1 MYRIRVRYEKKGRV
15 KYLGHLEM
23 IKVFERAFR
32 RIGIPLKYTEG
43 FNPHP
48 KMSFALPSSVGFSS
62 IGEYIDVEVTEAV
75 RIGKFI
81 EKMNSAL
88 PGGLKLIVGGYV
100 DAKAKSLMSM
110 VDYSEFEID
119 FPLDAEIDMDSIMEL
134 EKILESG
141 PIPARKR
148 TKSGKIVEKNLK
160 EDIHGYETVNFK
172 NNRIVLKV
180 LLSAGSRGNLN
191 PLFLLKGLG
200 EKTGWNIDPHNVD
213 VLRIDLFSKAEGGPL
228 SLEETVSEVEAK

>member
-1 MYRIRVRYEKKGRV
+1 MYRIRARYEKKGRV

-32 RIGIPLKYTEG
+32 RIEIPLKYTEG

-62 IGEYIDVEVTEAV
+62 MGEYIDVELTEALA
-75 RIGKFI
+75 IDEFI
-81 EKMNSAL
+81 EKINLSL
-88 PGGLKLIVGGYV
+88 PDGLNVIAGGYV
-100 DAKAKSLMSM
+100 NIKAKSLMSL
-110 VDYSEFEID
+110 VDYSEFKID
-119 FPLDAEIDMDSIMEL
+119 FPFDEVKNKDSIL
-134 EKILESG
+134 QLGKILESG
-141 PIPARKR
+141 PIPAQKR

-160 EDIHGYETVNFK
+160 DDIHDCEIVNFE
-172 NNRIVLKV
+172 NNQIVLKV

-200 EKTGWNIDPHNVD
+200 EKTGWDIDPRKVNVF
-213 VLRIDLFSKAEGGPL
+213 RIDLLSNDESGPI
-228 SLEETVSEVEAK
+228 SLEKTASEGEIQ

>member
-1 MYRIRVRYEKKGRV
+1 MYRIRVRYEKKSRV

>member
-1 MYRIRVRYEKKGRV
+1 MYRIRARYEKRGRV

-32 RIGIPLKYTEG
+32 RVGVPLKYTEG

-75 RIGKFI
+75 KMDKFI
-81 EKMNSAL
+81 DAMNSAL
-88 PGGLKLIVGGYV
+88 PDGLKVIAGGYV
-100 DAKAKSLMSM
+100 DIKAKSLMSL

-119 FPLDAEIDMDSIMEL
+119 FPMDAETDKDSILEF
-134 EKILESG
+134 EKILETG

-148 TKSGKIVEKNLK
+148 TKSGKFVEKDLK
-160 EDIHGYETVNFK
+160 DDIHGYEVIRFESNQ
-172 NNRIVLKV
+172 IILKV

-200 EKTGWNIDPHNVD
+200 EKFGWNIDSCNANI
-213 VLRIDLFSKAEGGPL
+213 LRKDLFSKTDSGPI
-228 SLEETVSEVEAK
+228 SLEKTVSEVEIQ

>member
-1 MYRIRVRYEKKGRV
+1 MYRIRARYEKKGRV

-75 RIGKFI
+75 QIEEFI
-81 EKMNSAL
+81 ESMNFAL
-88 PGGLKLIVGGYV
+88 PEGLKLIGGGYV
-100 DAKAKSLMSM
+100 DAKAKSLMSL

-119 FPLDAEIDMDSIMEL
+119 FPVDAEIDGDAIAIL
-134 EKILESG
+134 EKIVESG
-141 PIPARKR
+141 PIPASKR
-148 TKSGKIVEKNLK
+148 TKSGKIVEKDLK
-160 EDIHGYETVNFK
+160 DDIHGYETVKFEK
-172 NNRIVLKV
+172 NRIVIKV

-191 PLFLLKGLG
+191 PLFLINGLG
-200 EKTGWNIDPHNVD
+200 EKNGWNIDPHKVNVM
-213 VLRIDLFSKAEGGPL
+213 RIDLFSKAESGPL
-228 SLEETVSEVEAK
+228 SLEETVSGVEAR